1 MDVAYWTYNEQ
12 DKLQLLNLGTTGN
25 PKLIKM
31 NANLNPQLTTDATS
45 LFKEYRDVFAFSY
58 EDLRGIPEHIATHRI
73 ELDTAISPCHQ
84 AQYRMN
90 PNYAKAVKED
100 LEKLLKAGFIE
111 PVDQATWL
119 SPIVVVP
126 KKNGKLRICVDFRR
140 LNAATKKDPYPLP
153 FTDEVLDI
161 VIGYAAYSFIDCFSG
176 YHQIHIHADDGYK
189 TAFITEWSAYVWVV
203 MPFGLKNAPPTY
215 QRIVNQIFKDYLN
228 DFMKLFLDNFSV
240 YSDVAT
246 HLPKLRLVFEQC
258 RQYSVSLHPDKC
270 IFYVPSGVILG
281 YIVCQAGKFP
291 DPKKI
296 EALVKMPP
304 PKNVKAIQ
312 TFNGLAQFNRCF
324 IKDYAGIMEPIT
336 RLTRKGEVFDWTT
349 ECEHAYQYIKTR
361 YQNAP
366 ILIGVD
372 WKLEFHV
379 HTDASDIAVVAML
392 AQNRTGKTNQPIAYA
407 SRLLSKA
414 EKNYTTTEKEALAM
428 VYAVN
433 KFRHYLLD
441 NRFIFYVDHLALQYL
456 VNKPQV
462 SGRLARWLLLFLE
475 FDFKVIYKPSKTHGV
490 ADALSRNEGA
500 EPATR
505 IPDQTT
511 DAHLFSIQTDWTQ
524 PIIDYLQTGT
534 FPPSMTKEARKR
546 LAYRAIPFQVIQ
558 GKLYRL
564 GKDSRLRQVIL
575 DSQARM
581 ILQELHKGNAGGHFS
596 QDITVCKVLDAGYW
610 CPTLYKDT
618 YQYCQTCHEC

>member
-1 MDVAYWTYNEQ
+1 
-12 DKLQLLNLGTTGN
+12 
-25 PKLIKM
+25 
-31 NANLNPQLTTDATS
+31 
-45 LFKEYRDVFAFSY
+45 
-58 EDLRGIPEHIATHRI
+58 
-73 ELDTAISPCHQ
+73 
-84 AQYRMN
+84 MN

-100 LEKLLKAGFIE
+100 LEKLFKAGFIE
-111 PVDQATWL
+111 PVFQATWL

-126 KKNGKLRICVDFRR
+126 KKNGKLRICIDFRC

-153 FTDEVLDI
+153 FTDEVLDT
-161 VIGYAAYSFIDCFSG
+161 VIGYAAYSFIDCFSC
-176 YHQIHIHADDGYK
+176 YHQVHIHADDQYK
-189 TAFITEWSAYVWVV
+189 TAFITEWGAYVWVV

-228 DFMKLFLDNFSV
+228 DFRKLFLDDFSV

-246 HLPKLRLVFEQC
+246 HLPKLCLVFERC
-258 RQYSVSLHPDKC
+258 RQYGVSLNLDKC

-281 YIVCQAGKFP
+281 YIIYQAGKFP

-296 EALVKMPP
+296 EALVNMPP

-324 IKDYAGIMEPIT
+324 ITDYAGIMEPIT
-336 RLTRKGEVFDWTT
+336 RLTRKGEAFDWTT
-349 ECEHAYQYIKTR
+349 ECKNAYQYIKTR

-372 WKLEFHV
+372 WKLEFHI
-379 HTDASDIAVVAML
+379 HTDASNIAVGAML
-392 AQNRTGKTNQPIAYA
+392 AQNPTGETNQPIAYA
-407 SRLLSKA
+407 LRLLNKV

-433 KFRHYLLD
+433 KFRHYLLG

-475 FDFKVIYKPSKTHGV
+475 FDFKVIYKPGKIHSV

-500 EPATR
+500 EPATE
-505 IPDQTT
+505 ILDQTT
-511 DAHLFSIQTDWTQ
+511 DAQLFSMQPDWIH

-534 FPPSMTKEARKR
+534 FPPSMTKEACKR
-546 LAYRAIPFQVIQ
+546 LAYRAIPFQLVQ
-558 GKLYRL
+558 GKLYRQ
-564 GKDSRLRQVIL
+564 GKDSRLRQVIS
-575 DSQARM
+575 DTQARM

-596 QDITVCKVLDAGYW
+596 QDIKVRKVLDAGYW
-610 CPTLYKDT
+610 WPTLYKDT
-618 YQYCQTCHEC
+618 YDYCQTCHEC